1 MNERIE
7 TEMISRRKALS
18 LLGLGAALGFTL
30 SAALEPLEAE
40 AQEATGPPPR
50 PLRPPEHTGC
60 NGGKGGALIAMS
72 DGTAATSD
80 AMSGERARNQRRPPA
95 ARSGAI
101 GGPSAFERQIARSD
115 GLQNCICVR
124 RTTQCARPQTKRKGG
139 DESTPLPQNHTGK
152 HLVMTELLRRGFE
165 AELAGASYEKHDM
178 LVRVGGSRPKP
189 IRIKTVH
196 SAPWYVRWDLF
207 AKRADQVTV
216 YVLLGAETET
226 PARFFVVKNSDLAAQ
241 FRQPPTWKA
250 FGFIDVELVEKY
262 EDNWDILK

>member
-1 MNERIE
+1 MNERIQ
-7 TEMISRRKALS
+7 TEMVSRRKALS

-30 SAALEPLEAE
+30 SSALEPLEAE
-40 AQEATGPPPR
+40 AQEAAPATPAP
-50 PLRPPEHTGC
+50 
-60 NGGKGGALIAMS
+60 
-72 DGTAATSD
+72 AATGTHGMQRRS
-80 AMSGERARNQRRPPA
+80 ARRTTRHQRRPP
-95 ARSGAI
+95 RRTSSDTI
-101 GGPSAFERQIARSD
+101 GDPSAFNVRSRD
-115 GLQNCICVR
+115 LTDSEVHMRSANHAMRETADEKKR
-124 RTTQCARPQTKRKGG
+124 RRRKYPATA
-139 DESTPLPQNHTGK
+139 ESTGK

-216 YVLLGAETET
+216 YVLLWAETEVPT
-226 PARFFVVKNSDLAAQ
+226 RFFVVNNSDLAGQ

-250 FGFIDVELVEKY
+250 FGFIDVKSVEKY
-262 EDNWDILK
+262 EDNWDILM